1 MHGGDMTGQ
10 LELIGGREDWQLDDS
25 TRESGRRGVERA
37 RAALLDAR
45 RHLTVDDP
53 RHEAEKAA

>member
-1 MHGGDMTGQ
+1 MTGQ